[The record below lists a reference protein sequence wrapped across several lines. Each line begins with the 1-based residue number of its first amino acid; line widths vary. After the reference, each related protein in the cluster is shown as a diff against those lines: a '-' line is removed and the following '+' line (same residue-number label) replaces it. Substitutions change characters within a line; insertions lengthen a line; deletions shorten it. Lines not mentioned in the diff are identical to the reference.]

1 MNAAIVLAVARE
13 AVRRDRRTPLTWG
26 LPLGAMCALI
36 VAIYPSIADSL
47 ATIAENYP
55 PALKEAFGVAE
66 FDTVEAYLDAEM
78 FSLVIPL
85 ALGYFMIR
93 CVVHALPAAEERGEL
108 DIVLAAPVQRREL
121 VAGSFAAAMLTSAA
135 VLVVV
140 LVLTLLA
147 SVVVGAGLGVSDT
160 LAGVAEV
167 WPLGV
172 FFAGAAVLGAGLMS
186 RSSSVTAL
194 AAGGLV
200 AMYVLDLAGRLADE
214 VSGLRYISAF
224 KYYGSALTEGIDPL
238 AFVGLALAG
247 CVLAALG
254 ASAFERRDVRA

>member
-1 MNAAIVLAVARE
+1 MSAAVVLAVTRE
-13 AVRRDRRTPLTWG
+13 VLRRDRRTPLTWG
-26 LPLGAMCALI
+26 LPLGAMSALI

-47 ATIAENYP
+47 ATIAEHYP

-66 FDTVEAYLDAEM
+66 FDTVEAYLNAEM

-85 ALGYFMIR
+85 ALGYFTIR

-121 VAGSFAAAMLTSAA
+121 VAGAFAAGMLTSAA

-140 LVLTLLA
+140 LALTLLA
-147 SVVVGAGLGVSDT
+147 SVAVGAGLGFADAV
-160 LAGVAEV
+160 AGVAEV
-167 WPLGV
+167 WPLSV
-172 FFAGAAVLGAGLMS
+172 FFAGGAVLATGVTS

-194 AAGGLV
+194 AAGALV
-200 AMYVLDLAGRLADE
+200 AMYVLDLAGRLAGE
-214 VSGLRYISAF
+214 VSGLRYVSAF
-224 KYYGSALTEGIDPL
+224 KYYGAALTEGIDPL
-238 AFVGLALAG
+238 AFIGLTLAG

-254 ASAFERRDVRA
+254 ATAFERRDVRV